1 MRKKM
6 MFEGKNRIYDTDK
19 AEDLGNRA
27 YSYYGDP
34 AGYEETLYKT
44 KGGLFFLWGHASS
57 HSRAFSALPFYLFP
71 PMWALVTA
79 FVYRTGFENPV
90 ILGMGTN
97 VPVHSRYT

>member
-19 AEDLGNRA
+19 AEALGNRA

-44 KGGLFFLWGHASS
+44 KGGLFFLWGI
-57 HSRAFSALPFYLFP
+57 
-71 PMWALVTA
+71 
-79 FVYRTGFENPV
+79 GV
-90 ILGMGTN
+90 IDSPYNSGEDICPISKGEAEEWLEA
-97 VPVHSRYT
+97 